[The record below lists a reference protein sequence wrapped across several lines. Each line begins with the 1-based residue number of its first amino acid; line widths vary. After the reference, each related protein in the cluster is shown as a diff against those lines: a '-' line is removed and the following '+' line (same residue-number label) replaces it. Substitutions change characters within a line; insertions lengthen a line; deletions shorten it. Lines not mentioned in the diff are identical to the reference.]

1 MSVSICPWHGPIPAR
16 GADGALHPGLAA
28 TRARAA
34 DALAV
39 AFAAIA
45 ALATD
50 AAAGS
55 CMRHA
60 QSAAVDAVAAAGA
73 EAKATAVVFVPWV
86 LATEGIQID
95 HN

>member
-1 MSVSICPWHGPIPAR
+1 
-16 GADGALHPGLAA
+16 
-28 TRARAA
+28 
-34 DALAV
+34 
-39 AFAAIA
+39 
-45 ALATD
+45 
-50 AAAGS
+50 
-55 CMRHA
+55 MRHA

>member
-39 AFAAIA
+39 AFAALA

-60 QSAAVDAVAAAGA
+60 QSAAVAAAGA

-86 LATEGIQID
+86 LATEGIQVD